1 MMLTYRYQVV
11 LRSISC
17 VKIPKRIPL
26 PHTLPMPID
35 VIVCFHEI
43 KSGFLYIIITKI
55 VCTLQVGEFNCCH
68 IVRKIS
74 WLMITYLN
82 AWGREVGGGGDR
94 GIQTSHHP
102 CLAFGASVIFFPWFS
117 PFCTKYFLSPKSDQR
132 FCLSYIRGQ
141 MFPEQLC
148 YSRS

>member
-82 AWGREVGGGGDR
+82 A
-94 GIQTSHHP
+94 
-102 CLAFGASVIFFPWFS
+102 
-117 PFCTKYFLSPKSDQR
+117 
-132 FCLSYIRGQ
+132 
-141 MFPEQLC
+141 
-148 YSRS
+148 

>member
-1 MMLTYRYQVV
+1 MLTYRYLV

-68 IVRKIS
+68 ILRKIS
-74 WLMITYLN
+74 WLMITYLCLT
-82 AWGREVGGGGDR
+82 GLGEGGGRR
-94 GIQTSHHP
+94 GRQRHP
-102 CLAFGASVIFFPWFS
+102 NLPPPMPCIRGLCHFFPLVFS
-117 PFCTKYFLSPKSDQR
+117 LLHKVFFVAKIWSKILLVLYQR
-132 FCLSYIRGQ
+132 TNVPRTAL
-141 MFPEQLC
+141 L
-148 YSRS
+148 